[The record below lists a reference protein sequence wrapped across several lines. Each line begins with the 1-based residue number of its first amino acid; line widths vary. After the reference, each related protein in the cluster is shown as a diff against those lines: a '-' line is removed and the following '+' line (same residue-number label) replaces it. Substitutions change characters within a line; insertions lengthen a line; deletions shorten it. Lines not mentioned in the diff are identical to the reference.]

1 MNVEMV
7 LSVIATDRPGLVR
20 LLAEAVAAHGGNWID
35 SSMAR
40 LGGEF
45 AGIVRVALP
54 EGSVTTLEGA
64 LSGLS
69 QQGVTVTARRSA
81 GTPPPTRAAT
91 LELTCADTPG
101 IVREIA
107 AAPAERVVSIDELK
121 TSVFE
126 GSMSGQPLFSAKARL
141 ALPEGLDADSLRETF
156 EAIGQDI
163 VAEIAVRDVD

>member
-20 LLAEAVAAHGGNWID
+20 ILAEAVAAHDGNWID

-54 EGSVTTLEGA
+54 EGSVAPLEGA
-64 LSGLS
+64 LAALS
-69 QQGVTVTARRSA
+69 HQGITVAARRSA
-81 GTPPPTRAAT
+81 GAPPPTRAAT

-107 AAPAERVVSIDELK
+107 AALAERGVSIDELE

-126 GSMSGQPLFSAKARL
+126 GSMSGQPLFSARARL
-141 ALPEGLDADSLRETF
+141 ALPEGLDADSLRESF

-163 VAEIAVRDVD
+163 MAEIVVRDVD